1 MLARDKLA
9 VFYEVPKDEIDPLI
23 ASLGDL
29 VDPSRLGNVSDKAR
43 MTLCSKTDG
52 IVIEREVVPGNYY
65 ESTDVLMKIAPLDHL
80 WVWVNVYE
88 LDQHMVRVG
97 PDDRNPVSLPGTAGA
112 RRRGLRRQ
120 RGRQGHPRGEDR
132 ASIPNPDSRL
142 KAEMLVKAMLE
153 IPPVAG
159 QTVIPRLS
167 MVAIDDKEYA
177 FVRVPKGA
185 AGGR

>member
-1 MLARDKLA
+1 MQGVVDYVANEVAKDTRA
-9 VFYEVPKDEIDPLI
+9 V
-23 ASLGDL
+23 
-29 VDPSRLGNVSDKAR
+29 
-43 MTLCSKTDG
+43 
-52 IVIEREVVPGNYY
+52 
-65 ESTDVLMKIAPLDHL
+65 KI
-80 WVWVNVYE
+80 
-88 LDQHMVRVG
+88 
-97 PDDRNPVSLPGTAGA
+97 
-112 RRRGLRRQ
+112 
-120 RGRQGHPRGEDR
+120 R

-185 AGGR
+185 PAEGESSADSRFKRVRIHVAQENTDHVVVAAGLTPGDEVVTNGSLVMSQLFEDQMAVDTGMSAQ